1 MRKFALS
8 LALGLTIAT
17 IPIPLISTSI
27 AAPSHSPNASL
38 YAAGTPSPTS
48 DPHPGTSDEPEHQI
62 QHDEN
67 GLEILQ
73 LAVVLGAIIIAVGLA
88 VGIGRRR
95 TRNG

>member
-8 LALGLTIAT
+8 LALGLVMAA
-17 IPIPLISTSI
+17 IPIPLISTSF
-27 AAPSHSPNASL
+27 ATPSHSPVASS

-48 DPHPGTSDEPEHQI
+48 DSHPGESDEPEHRI
-62 QHDEN
+62 RNDEN

-73 LAVVLGAIIIAVGLA
+73 LAVVLVAIIIAAGLA

-95 TRNG
+95 TRNS